1 VAGSIDSGDM
11 QRTAIGSALIGDRL
25 WKLIDGTWLE
35 DVFWYALLTGPIL
48 FMIALLSWAIYA
60 LAYQPHGSRFWLGA

>member
-1 VAGSIDSGDM
+1 M
-11 QRTAIGSALIGDRL
+11 QRTAIGSALVGEGL

-48 FMIALLSWAIYA
+48 LIIAMLSWAVYG
-60 LAYQPHGSRFWLGA
+60 LAFKAHAPRF